1 MTAKIDGW
9 GEFLPQLQIPNPMTH
24 NPVRDY
30 KADILIVDDTPNNLR
45 VLSSILQEQGYE
57 IRKAIN
63 GKMAIRSVQTDPP
76 DLVLL
81 DIKMPDMDGY
91 QVCSQLKS
99 MEASRDIPVIFLSAL
114 DDVFNKVLAFQVG
127 GVDYIT
133 KPFQVEEVLVRVKT
147 HLTLRRLT
155 KDLELRV
162 QERTTE
168 LTHTLNELQQ
178 TQVQLEDSLR
188 ELIQA
193 RDIAERASRVKSQFL
208 AMMSHELRTPLNA
221 IIGYSQLLEM
231 EAQDQQLEDLI
242 PDLQQINHAGQDLLA
257 IFSNILEMCQLETG
271 KQRVYPHEFQ
281 VKELV
286 DEALTQVQP
295 LADQNDN
302 TLTVDYINDPGSM
315 NTDSRR
321 IRQCILQLLSNGCK
335 FTHNGSITLSLE
347 RITREQ
353 LPMRVSEEN
362 KVDFTPGLGDV
373 LLVKCSDTGIGIK
386 PDQLARIFEPF
397 TQEDESTTRKYGG
410 AGLGLAIAKKLCQLM
425 GGDLSVESVFGEG
438 STFTLWVPTQL
449 PTFASRV

>member
-1 MTAKIDGW
+1 MRYLSPLTAKIDGW

-155 KDLELRV
+155 KDPR
-162 QERTTE
+162 
-168 LTHTLNELQQ
+168 
-178 TQVQLEDSLR
+178 
-188 ELIQA
+188 
-193 RDIAERASRVKSQFL
+193 IASKG
-208 AMMSHELRTPLNA
+208 TN
-221 IIGYSQLLEM
+221 
-231 EAQDQQLEDLI
+231 
-242 PDLQQINHAGQDLLA
+242 N
-257 IFSNILEMCQLETG
+257 
-271 KQRVYPHEFQ
+271 
-281 VKELV
+281 
-286 DEALTQVQP
+286 
-295 LADQNDN
+295 
-302 TLTVDYINDPGSM
+302 
-315 NTDSRR
+315 
-321 IRQCILQLLSNGCK
+321 
-335 FTHNGSITLSLE
+335 
-347 RITREQ
+347 
-353 LPMRVSEEN
+353 
-362 KVDFTPGLGDV
+362 
-373 LLVKCSDTGIGIK
+373 
-386 PDQLARIFEPF
+386 
-397 TQEDESTTRKYGG
+397 
-410 AGLGLAIAKKLCQLM
+410 
-425 GGDLSVESVFGEG
+425 
-438 STFTLWVPTQL
+438 
-449 PTFASRV
+449 

>member
-1 MTAKIDGW
+1 
-9 GEFLPQLQIPNPMTH
+9 MTH
-24 NPVRDY
+24 NSVREY

-57 IRKAIN
+57 IRKAVN
-63 GKMAIRSVQTDPP
+63 GKMAIRSVQADPP

-81 DIKMPDMDGY
+81 DIKMPDLDGY
-91 QVCSQLKS
+91 QVCSQLKAI
-99 MEASRDIPVIFLSAL
+99 EATRDIPVIFLSAL

-193 RDIAERASRVKSQFL
+193 RDVAEKASQAKSQFL

-231 EAQDQQLEDLI
+231 EAQDQDLNEFI
-242 PDLQQINHAGQDLLA
+242 PDLQQISHAGQDLLE
-257 IFSNILEMCQLETG
+257 IFSNILEMCQIEAG
-271 KQRVYPHEFQ
+271 KHRFNVYEFE
-281 VKELV
+281 VKALI
-286 DEALTQVQP
+286 DEVIAQNQP
-295 LADQNDN
+295 LADKNNN
-302 TLTVDYINDPGSM
+302 TLTVHFVNDPGSVCA
-315 NTDSRR
+315 DR
-321 IRQCILQLLSNGCK
+321 IWMRQCVLQLLSNSCK
-335 FTHNGSITLSLE
+335 FTHNGTITVSLE
-347 RITREQ
+347 RHNRSQ
-353 LPMRVSEEN
+353 LQSKSSVYNQVNSTDCLE
-362 KVDFTPGLGDV
+362 DV
-373 LLVKCSDTGIGIK
+373 ILVKCNDTGIGIK
-386 PDQLARIFEPF
+386 AEYVSQIFEPF
-397 TQEDESTTRKYGG
+397 FQVDGSTTRKYGG
-410 AGLGLAIAKKLCQLM
+410 VGLGLAIAKSLSQLM
-425 GGDLSVESVFGEG
+425 GGDISVESVFGQG
-438 STFTLWVPTQL
+438 STFTLWL
-449 PTFASRV
+449 PTELPPSTSNF

>member
-1 MTAKIDGW
+1 MTY
-9 GEFLPQLQIPNPMTH
+9 

-63 GKMAIRSVQTDPP
+63 GKMALRSVQADPP

-91 QVCSQLKS
+91 QVCSELKS
-99 MEASRDIPVIFLSAL
+99 IETTRDIPVIFLSAL

-133 KPFQVEEVLVRVKT
+133 KPFQVEEVMVRVKT

-168 LTHTLNELQQ
+168 LTHTLQELQQ
-178 TQVQLEDSLR
+178 TQIQLEESLR

-231 EAQDQQLEDLI
+231 EAQEQQQLDEFI
-242 PDLQQINHAGQDLLA
+242 PDLQQITQAGQHLLA

-271 KQRVYPHEFQ
+271 KYQLHPYEFD
-281 VKELV
+281 VKELIE
-286 DEALTQVQP
+286 EAMTQVQH
-295 LADQNDN
+295 LAQTNHN
-302 TLTVDYINDPGSM
+302 TLTLDYVNDPGSLY
-315 NTDSRR
+315 TDGKRVS
-321 IRQCILQLLSNGCK
+321 QCILQLLSNACK
-335 FTHNGSITLSLE
+335 FTHQGQITLSLE
-347 RITREQ
+347 RMTLEQ
-353 LPMRVSEEN
+353 FQTRVSEEN
-362 KVDFTPGLGDV
+362 TVNWADCLGDV

-386 PDQLARIFEPF
+386 ADQLARIFEPF
-397 TQEDESTTRKYGG
+397 TQEDESSTRKYGG
-410 AGLGLAIAKKLCQLM
+410 AGLGLAIAKKLCELM
-425 GGDLSVESVFGEG
+425 GGDLTVESVFSQG
-438 STFTLWVPTQL
+438 STFMLWIPTQL
-449 PTFASRV
+449 PISVFQTS